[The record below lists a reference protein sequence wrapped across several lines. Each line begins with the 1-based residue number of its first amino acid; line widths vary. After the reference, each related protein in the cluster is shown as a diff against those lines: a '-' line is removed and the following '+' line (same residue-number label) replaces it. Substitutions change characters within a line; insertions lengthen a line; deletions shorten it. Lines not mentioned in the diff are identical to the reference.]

1 MLLALDTS
9 TDMSG
14 LALHDG
20 QRVLAEY
27 VWRSRAHHT
36 VELAPEIA
44 LMMHRNELKPE
55 DLTAVAVAVGPGS
68 YTGLRIGMALAKG
81 LALTRK
87 LPLVGVP
94 TLDILAHAQ
103 PSRREPMLA
112 LLQAGRNRLAGVT
125 YKWQRGSWRK
135 IDEGETFTWEELL
148 ARLEGPLYICGELTA
163 AQRETLEE
171 VEGVTLAP
179 PALCVRRPS
188 VLADMAWKRVRAG
201 EVGEAGGVVPT
212 YLGTLIPANALPLFP
227 ETGRRQG

>member
-1 MLLALDTS
+1 
-9 TDMSG
+9 MSG

-55 DLTAVAVAVGPGS
+55 DLSALAVAAGPGS

-81 LALTRK
+81 LALTHK

-94 TLDILAHAQ
+94 TLDILAQAQ

-112 LLQAGRNRLAGVT
+112 LLQAGRNRLAGVM
-125 YKWQRGSWRK
+125 YKWQRGSWRNT
-135 IDEGETFTWEELL
+135 DEGETFAWEELL
-148 ARLEGPLYICGELTA
+148 ARLEEPLYICGELTG
-163 AQRETLEE
+163 AQRKALEE
-171 VEGVTLAP
+171 SQNVTLAP

-188 VLADMAWKRVRAG
+188 ILADMAWERVHKG
-201 EVGEAGGVVPT
+201 KVGDAAAVVPT
-212 YLGTLIPANALPLFP
+212 YLGTLSPAKTLSMFP
-227 ETGRRQG
+227 EQGGR

>member
-9 TDMSG
+9 TSMSG

-55 DLTAVAVAVGPGS
+55 DLSALAVASGPGS

-81 LALTRK
+81 LALTHK

-94 TLDILAHAQ
+94 TLDILAQAQ

-112 LLQAGRNRLAGVT
+112 LLLAGRTRLAGVM
-125 YKWQRGSWRK
+125 YKWKRGSWRK
-135 IDEGETFTWEELL
+135 TDEGETFTWEELL
-148 ARLEGPLYICGELTA
+148 ARLEEPLYICGELTV
-163 AQRETLEE
+163 AQRKALEE
-171 VEGVTLAP
+171 SQSVTLAP

-188 VLADMAWKRVRAG
+188 VLADMAWERVRKGKA
-201 EVGEAGGVVPT
+201 GEAGSVVPT
-212 YLGTLIPANALPLFP
+212 YLGTLSPAKTLSKFP
-227 ETGRRQG
+227 ETGGKQA